1 MADPVRT
8 NEELQT
14 LERVLDVVL
23 TRPLARLIYTGW
35 LIGRYSLRAAR
46 YGYAWLLARWA
57 KARQEA

>member
-8 NEELQT
+8 NDELQT
-14 LERVLDVVL
+14 VERVLDVVL
-23 TRPLARLIYTGW
+23 TRPLARLLYAGW

-46 YGYAWLLARWA
+46 YGCGWLRARWV